1 MPEEPDWEGY
11 PPESQRRPEREK
23 GLNPVYL
30 LEAVYSQVVDRPVT
44 LWREWIERQRANNRI
59 YYYHRKFRRVPEL
72 TECLEDDVVCHYEA
86 EMQWKRDFLVDQQ
99 ILKIIKDRVGHCK
112 ALHGENAD
120 QKCVKEVQHY
130 KDVIKIYW
138 NKYGDLGAY
147 GTARKCLMKQKEQ
160 MIAERKARKAAEA
173 EVAAEE

>member
-1 MPEEPDWEGY
+1 MGSGAEEKLESVALGQLGDHGTWSRLLAVILRVPECFL
-11 PPESQRRPEREK
+11 S
-23 GLNPVYL
+23 
-30 LEAVYSQVVDRPVT
+30 T
-44 LWREWIERQRANNRI
+44 EWIERQRANNRI

-120 QKCVKEVQHY
+120 QKCAKEVQHY